1 MHLYIKKMKKGVR
14 EPQQKKNK
22 PTVPH
27 IINLLSVPYEIK
39 HNWQDSTEPWRCSI
53 YSSIEIQKSRTRR
66 HQEQTEKTH
75 QLSSSEPICKIINLS
90 FDMQL
95 GSSRALKIIIKSC
108 YKFASNIVSAN
119 YTHEVIKF
127 SNIAYAQN
135 YNCSAQYLQFV
146 LLLIAIN

>member
-1 MHLYIKKMKKGVR
+1 MINILY
-14 EPQQKKNK
+14 
-22 PTVPH
+22 
-27 IINLLSVPYEIK
+27 VPYEIK
-39 HNWQDSTEPWRCSI
+39 HNWQDSIESWRCSI

>member
-1 MHLYIKKMKKGVR
+1 MKKGVR

-127 SNIAYAQN
+127 LNIAYAQN
-135 YNCSAQYLQFV
+135 YNYSAQYLQFV

>member
-1 MHLYIKKMKKGVR
+1 MKKGVR

-95 GSSRALKIIIKSC
+95 GSSRALKTIIKSC